1 MKNVP
6 IEAASQDP
14 AMAKVATRRPPMST
28 KNKVRVVGGALFAA
42 VAAALAAVLCT
53 GGSDRN
59 LRWLVALPVCAAV
72 VTPGQMF
79 FC

>member
-28 KNKVRVVGGALFAA
+28 KNKVRVVAESAEMQCNTTPTWCKMPGDGMVNMAYLGFTFLGFG
-42 VAAALAAVLCT
+42 VMVRELA
-53 GGSDRN
+53 
-59 LRWLVALPVCAAV
+59 
-72 VTPGQMF
+72 
-79 FC
+79 